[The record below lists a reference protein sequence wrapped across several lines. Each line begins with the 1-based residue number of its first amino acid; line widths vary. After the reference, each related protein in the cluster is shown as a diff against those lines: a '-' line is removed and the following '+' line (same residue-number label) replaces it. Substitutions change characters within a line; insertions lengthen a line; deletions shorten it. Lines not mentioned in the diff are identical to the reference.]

1 MQGLFHVR
9 ILRQAGCQQHGAD
22 LPAFF
27 QRNGAGCG
35 LLICVNIHIFCR
47 VIMTI
52 D

>member
-1 MQGLFHVR
+1 MCVF
-9 ILRQAGCQQHGAD
+9 LRLADYKLHGAD
-22 LPAFF
+22 FLTFF
-27 QRNGAGCG
+27 HLNGAAYG